1 MEKSPDYSTSKSA
14 RNRPS
19 NRDYDETTSSFDDMA
34 LLNANGNG
42 ASPSRRGGGA
52 PTSKLDSLEMRHNT
66 ERDEVERIRRELG
79 M

>member
-1 MEKSPDYSTSKSA
+1 
-14 RNRPS
+14 
-19 NRDYDETTSSFDDMA
+19 MA